1 MGQAQPCTP
10 NPKTFFN
17 NTLIMNK
24 ILTST
29 LAAGIVQDAFA

>member
-17 NTLIMNK
+17 NINNEQ

-29 LAAGIVQDAFA
+29 LVAGVVQDVFA